1 MNPGFIAGIFL
12 IPDFEDY
19 KWISLIVLTITE
31 ICFIYL
37 LNTIMLSAALL
48 LSSSVATRRI
58 GIFYSSSGRIKN
70 THSSSSGNSIG
81 HWRRVI
87 QNATNPLIRIN
98 L

>member
-12 IPDFEDY
+12 IMDFEDY

-31 ICFIYL
+31 ICFICL

-48 LSSSVATRRI
+48 LSSSVA
-58 GIFYSSSGRIKN
+58 S
-70 THSSSSGNSIG
+70 HSSSSCNSIG
-81 HWRRVI
+81 HLRRVS
-87 QNATNPLIRIN
+87 QNAANPLIRIN